1 MDRQVMNFL
10 EGLASFGV
18 VFTQLVPGT
27 KHTTHTWD
35 RFEEMHAQH
44 GKSRLDMA
52 HRWLRQGYGV
62 GYLLRN
68 RLAVIDADDFATIQR
83 VLNFESRSSVTF
95 PKVHTP
101 GKGLHALLVHPPE
114 INLRLIKHHVCHPK
128 EDGVVVKWDFKLGER
143 TMLVAPGTVTP
154 KGIYQPD
161 PWKLPPVVDVRSL
174 AHDLNIYRSTKPFLR
189 DTRPLD
195 DRIMGAMTYL
205 RTRAPVS
212 VDGQCGRKTLLKVA
226 AHVVAYY
233 GLDPH
238 LAYHL
243 MTVTK
248 YGKDKQGN
256 LRTYKAWNERC
267 VDQDGN
273 PCPWAHDD
281 LRRALEDA
289 VDAVPAHG
297 VKLYRKWT
305 DKRIAREAAEKFITA
320 LEEMP
325 PHPQRLLV
333 PAAVLYQSF
342 LEFSGVSQET
352 YAASE
357 LGLAI
362 TRAKE
367 RGLLRHI
374 EPDRHY
380 VFGRIYRGINEATL
394 GFAIEAYRQRHHPFL
409 MAE

>member
-18 VFTQLVPGT
+18 VFTQLVKGT

-68 RLAVIDADDFATIQR
+68 RLAAIDADDLATIQR
-83 VLNFESRSSVTF
+83 VLSFESRASVTF
-95 PKVHTP
+95 PKVYTP
-101 GKGLHALLVHPPE
+101 GKGLHALLIHPPE
-114 INLRLIKHHVCHPK
+114 INLRLTKNHVCHPK
-128 EDGVVVKWDFKLGER
+128 EDGVVVNWDFKLNER
-143 TMLVAPGTVTP
+143 TLLVAPGTVTP
-154 KGIYQPD
+154 KGRYQPD
-161 PWKLPPVVDVRSL
+161 PWTLPPVVDVRAL
-174 AHDLNIYRSTKPFLR
+174 APDLDIYRSTEPFLR
-189 DTRPLD
+189 DTRPLN

-212 VDGQCGRKTLLKVA
+212 VDGKGGRKTLFKVA

-248 YGKDKQGN
+248 YGKDNHGN

-267 VDQDGN
+267 QDQEGK
-273 PCPWAHDD
+273 PYPWAHDD
-281 LRRALEDA
+281 LRRVLEDA

-297 VKLYRKWT
+297 AYLYK
-305 DKRIAREAAEKFITA
+305 KRMNKRTAREAAEEFITA

-325 PHPQRLLV
+325 PHSQGLLV
-333 PAAVLYQSF
+333 PAATLYQSF
-342 LEFSGVSQET
+342 LEFSGVDRAG
-352 YAASE
+352 YAPCE

-362 TRAKE
+362 IRAKE

-380 VFGRIYRGINEATL
+380 AFGRIYRGINETTL
-394 GFAIEAYRQRHHPFL
+394 GFALEAYRHRQHPFL